1 MALYCIDNGGNA
13 SYFLLRHVAQ
23 NAAEKQWRLF
33 MLELSESARKELE
46 AYFADKERGNIRVYL
61 APGG

>member
-1 MALYCIDNGGNA
+1 
-13 SYFLLRHVAQ
+13 
-23 NAAEKQWRLF
+23 

-46 AYFADKERGNIRVYL
+46 AYFTDKERGTIRIYF